1 MWVSLMEDKK
11 MIKCCE
17 EHIELALDI
26 VVDEHEVAPI
36 LTKIEDANL
45 STTCEFCQN
54 KAVYVVG
61 N

>member
-1 MWVSLMEDKK
+1 MEELI
-11 MIKCCE
+11 MINCCI

-26 VVDEHEVAPI
+26 LVDEYEVAPI
-36 LTKIEDANL
+36 MNELPEDKKL

-54 KAVYVVG
+54 PAIYVVG

>member
-1 MWVSLMEDKK
+1 
-11 MIKCCE
+11 MIKCCL

-26 VVDEHEVAPI
+26 EVDEHEIAPI
-36 LTKIEDANL
+36 MNELSEEEKL

-54 KAVYVVG
+54 SAIYVVG